1 MIINLKYNSQTG
13 LLTPMANYTLA
24 QHNHL
29 ADQIVVVSNAPD
41 CNDYNYCLEFVC
53 YNTKNV
59 PKAQYVSEILN
70 YSPDGIVFDVPNN
83 LTQFAGFVDVQLTG
97 YSKDNYNVIFKSIS
111 KNTKAFSVEGSLSVL
126 DNALSDTPNILTLLQ
141 QELDYVREVKETI
154 ANDFENLIKNDLG
167 QVLEDFEYSSVEF
180 IFYDKTYCK
189 TYKNN
194 SVITPPMLNLSDDET
209 LLGWVEQG
217 SGRQWDFGQDRVQGC
232 LTLIAN
238 VQSVGV
244 EVQEGKLI
252 GYNGSAEDI
261 YVPYCVDGIITTLV
275 DESWQV
281 TSPKN
286 AIYLPIGMSDCA
298 NVKPRFFNQVVGG
311 KDTVEKDGIFYDQ
324 QGQRLVGMTAGRLP
338 SQQAIS
344 VIQGV
349 QSIQDY
355 AFFGAH
361 TTKIVLPDS
370 LRKVGKYAFGDCQSL
385 KQLTMPSN
393 VEEIGDY
400 ALLGCDS
407 NIEIT
412 LTSANPP
419 TIGVSALEVN
429 SGINAKILV
438 HDWAYAAY
446 RADVNFATKITP
458 LGGVDCISEIDSL
471 QQEVAQNNQ
480 TLLARIDGVEQTV
493 GSNRQFA
500 QSQIDALKMLYGVGS
515 IYMSVNSTSPASI
528 FGGTWERIKDRF
540 LLGSGDSYGAGAT
553 GGSASVTL
561 TGDNLPNILQV
572 GQNNSGVTKSMN
584 GTPWSN
590 QQYASNAWIITQK
603 SYLNEVGNNY
613 DYNLPHDNMP
623 PYLAVYI
630 WKRTA

>member
-1 MIINLKYNSQTG
+1 MIINLKYNSRTG

-41 CNDYNYCLEFVC
+41 CADYNYCLEFVC

-167 QVLEDFEYSSVEF
+167 QVLENFEYSSVEF

-194 SVITPPMLNLSDDET
+194 SIITPPMLNLSDNET

-217 SGRQWDFGQDRVQGC
+217 SGRQWDFGQDRVQGK

-244 EVQEGKLI
+244 EVHEGKLT

-261 YVPYCVDGIITTLV
+261 YVPYCVDGIITTSV

-298 NVKPRFFNQVVGG
+298 NVKPRLFNKVVGG

-338 SQQAIS
+338 SQQAVS
-344 VIQGV
+344 VIEGV
-349 QSIQDY
+349 KSIQDY

-370 LRKVGKYAFGDCQSL
+370 LHKVGKYAFGDCQSL

-400 ALLGCDS
+400 AILGCDS

-429 SGINAKILV
+429 SGTNAKILV

-471 QQEVAQNNQ
+471 QRTVEENQQ
-480 TLLARIDGVEQTV
+480 TLLTRISSVEQTV
-493 GSNRQFA
+493 SSNRQTI

-515 IYMSVNSTSPASI
+515 IYMSTNSTSPAEL

-540 LLGSGDSYGAGAT
+540 LLGSGDSYSAGAT

-572 GQNNSGVTKSMN
+572 GQNNSGVTKYIS
-584 GTPWSN
+584 GCGWTN
-590 QQYASNAWIITQK
+590 QPYADQAFIVTQK

-613 DYNLPHDNMP
+613 IYNQPHENMP